1 MDRVNTRAIL
11 AAMHANRVVEARR
24 LEAAAARRDP
34 DDTDAI
40 QARDIAADLRAEAEA
55 LREALQTMG
64 GVHIPDPR
72 QISLFA
78 DGGPT

>member
-11 AAMHANRVVEARR
+11 AAMHADRIIEARR

-34 DDTDAI
+34 GDPDAM
-40 QARDIAADLRAEAEA
+40 QARDIAADMRAEAEA
-55 LREALQTMG
+55 LREALETMG

-72 QISLFA
+72 QISLFS
-78 DGGPT
+78 DGRTT